1 MHETEPFNKMNDFL
15 RLNLIGSS
23 PQMERVAAQLRKIA
37 GVDATVLINGETG
50 TGKELAARA
59 IHYLGTRRDK
69 PFIPLNCGALPEQ
82 LIESELFGHE
92 RGAFTDAKNAAPG
105 LVAEADGGT
114 LFLDEVDALNHKAQ
128 AAMLRF
134 LQDHT
139 YRRVGSGVT
148 RQANVRVL
156 AATNSK
162 LDVLVEQGRFR
173 RDLMYRLNVLMMN
186 LPPLRERSGDAV
198 EMAQVFLARF
208 AHQYRLPEKRLHP
221 SAVEFIAQH
230 DWPGN
235 IRELE
240 NMIHRE
246 FLMCDTREI
255 HLGAN
260 RMEAATTS
268 DAISQFKLAKEK
280 MIHDFERRY
289 VRDVLTRVEGNLT
302 RAAKLAGQERSA
314 FGKLARKHGLSPS
327 SLHSAVDES

>member
-1 MHETEPFNKMNDFL
+1 MNDFL
-15 RLNLIGSS
+15 RLNLVGSS

-59 IHYLGTRRDK
+59 IHYLGARREK

-82 LIESELFGHE
+82 LVESELFGHE
-92 RGAFTDAKNAAPG
+92 RGAFTDAKNASPG

-114 LFLDEVDALNHKAQ
+114 LFLDEVDALNYKAQ
-128 AAMLRF
+128 AAILRF

-148 RQANVRVL
+148 RQANVRVV
-156 AATNSK
+156 AATNSR
-162 LDVLVEQGRFR
+162 LETLVEQGRFR
-173 RDLMYRLNVLMMN
+173 RDLMYRLNVLSMQ

-198 EMAQVFLARF
+198 EMAQVFLSRF
-208 AHQYRLPEKRLHP
+208 AHQYRLPEKPLHA
-221 SAVEFIAQH
+221 SALEFIAQH

-255 HLGAN
+255 HLGGSKRLAP
-260 RMEAATTS
+260 
-268 DAISQFKLAKEK
+268 DAESEGISQFKSAKEK
-280 MIHDFERRY
+280 LILDFERRY
-289 VRDVLTRVEGNLT
+289 VRDVLTRVNGNLT
-302 RAAKLAGQERSA
+302 HAARLAGQERSA

-327 SLHSAVDES
+327 SAHSAFDES

>member
-1 MHETEPFNKMNDFL
+1 MMNDFL
-15 RLNLIGSS
+15 RSNLIGSS
-23 PQMERVAAQLRKIA
+23 PQMERVALHLRKIA
-37 GVDATVLINGETG
+37 SVDATVLINGETG

-59 IHYLGTRRDK
+59 IHYLGSRRDK

-82 LIESELFGHE
+82 LVESELFGHE
-92 RGAFTDAKNAAPG
+92 RGAFTDAKNASPG

-114 LFLDEVDALNHKAQ
+114 LFLDEVDALNYKAQ
-128 AAMLRF
+128 AAILRF
-134 LQDHT
+134 LQDHS

-156 AATNSK
+156 AATNSR
-162 LDVLVEQGRFR
+162 LETLVEQGRFR
-173 RDLMYRLNVLMMN
+173 RDLMYRLNVLTMQ

-198 EMAQVFLARF
+198 EMAQVFLSRF
-208 AHQYRLPEKRLHP
+208 AHQYRLPEKPLHA
-221 SAVEFIAQH
+221 SALEFIAQH

-255 HLGAN
+255 HLGS
-260 RMEAATTS
+260 RRLQ
-268 DAISQFKLAKEK
+268 DAEHEGISQFKSAKEK
-280 MIHDFERRY
+280 LIHDFERRY
-289 VRDVLTRVEGNLT
+289 VRDVLTRVDGNLT

-314 FGKLARKHGLSPS
+314 FGKLVRKHGLSPS
-327 SLHSAVDES
+327 SAHSAFDES

>member
-1 MHETEPFNKMNDFL
+1 
-15 RLNLIGSS
+15 
-23 PQMERVAAQLRKIA
+23 MERVALHLRKIA
-37 GVDATVLINGETG
+37 SVDATVLINGETG

-59 IHYLGTRRDK
+59 IHYLGSRRDK

-82 LIESELFGHE
+82 LVESELFGHE
-92 RGAFTDAKNAAPG
+92 RGAFTDAKNASPG

-114 LFLDEVDALNHKAQ
+114 LFLDEVDALNYKAQ
-128 AAMLRF
+128 AAILRF
-134 LQDHT
+134 LQDHS

-156 AATNSK
+156 AATNSR
-162 LDVLVEQGRFR
+162 LETLVEQGRFR
-173 RDLMYRLNVLMMN
+173 RDLMYRLNVLTMQ

-198 EMAQVFLARF
+198 EMAQVFLSRF
-208 AHQYRLPEKRLHP
+208 AHQYRLPEKPLHA
-221 SAVEFIAQH
+221 SALEFIAQH

-255 HLGAN
+255 HLGS
-260 RMEAATTS
+260 RRLQ
-268 DAISQFKLAKEK
+268 DAEHEGISQFKSAKEK
-280 MIHDFERRY
+280 LIHDFERRY
-289 VRDVLTRVEGNLT
+289 VRDVLTRVDGNLT

-314 FGKLARKHGLSPS
+314 FGKLVRKHGLSPS
-327 SLHSAVDES
+327 SAHSAFDES

>member
-1 MHETEPFNKMNDFL
+1 MNDFL

-23 PQMERVAAQLRKIA
+23 PQMARVGAQLRKMA
-37 GVDATVLINGETG
+37 GVDATVLIDGETG

-59 IHYLGTRRDK
+59 IHYLGPRRDQ

-128 AAMLRF
+128 AAILRF

-148 RQANVRVL
+148 RQADVRVL

-162 LDVLVEQGRFR
+162 LDVLVEKGLFR
-173 RDLMYRLNVLMMN
+173 RDLMYRLNVLMMH
-186 LPPLRERSGDAV
+186 LPPLRERSSDAL
-198 EMAQVFLARF
+198 EMAMVFLSRF
-208 AHQYRLPEKRLHP
+208 AHQYRLPEKNLHP
-221 SAVEFIAQH
+221 SAIEFILEYS
-230 DWPGN
+230 WPGN

-246 FLMCDTREI
+246 FLMCESKEVL
-255 HLGAN
+255 LGQRRPASA
-260 RMEAATTS
+260 EEHGG
-268 DAISQFKLAKEK
+268 ISPFKSAKEK
-280 MIHDFERRY
+280 LINDFERRY
-289 VRDVLTRVEGNLT
+289 VREVLTRVDGNLT
-302 RAAKLAGQERSA
+302 RAAQLAGQERSA

-327 SLHSAVDES
+327 GSTSAVDEP